1 MRYSYYLQDVKK
13 TGLFCKYFNYNYVY
27 GFKVSHALNVCQL
40 PAAGRWFSPCSPV
53 SSANKADR
61 HDITEILLKVELN
74 TINQTKPKM
83 LIVPTLSF
91 PVGPITFFMFSVP
104 WYHVRCGV

>member
-1 MRYSYYLQDVKK
+1 
-13 TGLFCKYFNYNYVY
+13 
-27 GFKVSHALNVCQL
+27 
-40 PAAGRWFSPCSPV
+40 
-53 SSANKADR
+53 
-61 HDITEILLKVELN
+61 VELN

-104 WYHVRCGV
+104 WYHVRYGVQFVRFDSRLFYSRFLFYLC